1 MLQRPVLMQAAR
13 GVSTFADP
21 AITSPVSPAPEPINT
36 VGLALIAYGVV
47 QILGKVIERLP
58 IGRGSPTDRARPGS
72 DGFNE
77 EDRKRIERSL
87 DLAAA
92 ESQRL
97 QRMQELLE
105 TQQRLVGQAL
115 DELRAVNVRLESVL
129 RKLRALWSRFG
140 RRGDEPN

>member
-1 MLQRPVLMQAAR
+1 MLSNVSAAIQSA
-13 GVSTFADP
+13 GAATAP
-21 AITSPVSPAPEPINT
+21 AEPPSVAAQPPPDAVNT

-47 QILGKVIERLP
+47 QILGKLVERLP
-58 IGRGSPTDRARPGS
+58 IGRGSPADRARHA

-115 DELRAVNVRLESVL
+115 DELRVVNTRLESVV

-140 RRGDEPN
+140 RRKDEPN

>member
-1 MLQRPVLMQAAR
+1 MTFVAAVQSAGVATTLADSPLPAAPQAPDAL
-13 GVSTFADP
+13 
-21 AITSPVSPAPEPINT
+21 NT

-47 QILGKVIERLP
+47 QVLGKVIERLP
-58 IGRGSPTDRARPGS
+58 IGRGISADRARAA

-97 QRMQELLE
+97 QKMQELLE
-105 TQQRLVGQAL
+105 TQQRLTGQAL
-115 DELRAVNVRLESVL
+115 DELRAVNTRLESVV

-140 RRGDEPN
+140 RRRDEPN

>member
-1 MLQRPVLMQAAR
+1 MTMAAQQSARVATTLADTPGPSAQQAP
-13 GVSTFADP
+13 D
-21 AITSPVSPAPEPINT
+21 PINT

-58 IGRGSPTDRARPGS
+58 IGRGSPADRARPADS
-72 DGFNE
+72 FNE
-77 EDRKRIERSL
+77 EDRKRVERSL

-105 TQQRLVGQAL
+105 TQQRLIGQAL
-115 DELRAVNVRLESVL
+115 DELRAVNTRVESVV

-140 RRGDEPN
+140 RRRDEPN